1 MGYIVFLI
9 FLCYNYDI
17 SHIRSQN
24 MNCMLFGH
32 ADAPD
37 SLKSALEAAIIK
49 VSEEND
55 NVEFLVGNNGN
66 FDFLAQSLMEKLKNN
81 GIKIDYTIILSHI
94 DERPLNRCYEQS
106 LFPMELATTIPK
118 YAISKRNNWIIKHS
132 VLAIC
137 YVSSIASNSF
147 KTLSKFKKRG
157 VKVINLANRDF

>member
-1 MGYIVFLI
+1 
-9 FLCYNYDI
+9 
-17 SHIRSQN
+17 

-32 ADAPD
+32 ADAPY
-37 SLKSALEAAIIK
+37 SLKSALEAAITK

-147 KTLSKFKKRG
+147 KTLSKIKKRG